1 MWDEGKCV
9 VWDECKVFV
18 MWDEGKVCVWNEWK
32 VCVMWDE
39 GKVCVVWDEWKVWN
53 EGKVC
58 VVGVLMDLHT
68 TGGHHEGG
76 RERYTQGESG
86 SYAEEI

>member
-1 MWDEGKCV
+1 MWCGMSGRCGMRGRCV
-9 VWDECKVFV
+9 
-18 MWDEGKVCVWNEWK
+18 
-32 VCVMWDE
+32 
-39 GKVCVVWDEWKVWN
+39 VWN

>member
-1 MWDEGKCV
+1 MRGRCV
-9 VWDECKVFV
+9 
-18 MWDEGKVCVWNEWK
+18 
-32 VCVMWDE
+32 
-39 GKVCVVWDEWKVWN
+39 VWN